1 MRMSLIN
8 EPSSTHLHEA
18 QSPFVTFYFFPPN
31 KSDKELANNKD
42 HRYFYVLESP
52 ISNDK
57 RIGKEGNK
65 GDELMRNYDKMV

>member
-18 QSPFVTFYFFPPN
+18 QSPFVTFYSLPPSN
-31 KSDKELANNKD
+31 SDKELANNKD

-57 RIGKEGNK
+57 RIRK
-65 GDELMRNYDKMV
+65 GGEMRMTN